1 MSSGD
6 YLIVKTK
13 SYIIRMNREE
23 NLCWFHGKVTRER
36 AEEILRQ
43 EGGDGVFMV
52 RESASSEGDFVL
64 SVLFQEEV
72 VHYQIRRHGD
82 DAFFSIE
89 DHDPIHGLDSL
100 IEYYKQSSKGLVTR
114 LQAICQSSPPPHDL
128 RSHGTTNLLHR
139 ATKECNY
146 TIVSELLKCGYRNID
161 SKNQDGQ
168 TAVHLACLHA
178 EARILEKLIER
189 GANINNRDAQGNT
202 PLHYAC
208 RKQGG
213 IEMVRLLINAGA
225 NLQARNKDTGWV
237 PLHEAAANGNLDA
250 IKELLANRVPHMPRS
265 SYGELPEDIAKDNGY
280 FSVVDYLNNYDPPL
294 PTTHKGQW
302 YHGTLDRQVAVESL
316 KEHAQKLSPVSSKH
330 ENKENEI
337 RSEENQTPDTS
348 GVYLV
353 RYSTKHGVDVLTLLF
368 DGEAKHFIIQ
378 RKQYY
383 LFIDDGPYMTSLEHL
398 IEHYSRFSDGLQ
410 INLKYPVPPKPKPP
424 IPLFSTIPKM
434 KRQSGNS
441 SEATSPPTP
450 RSILS
455 SNGTTSFIR
464 KSSDSNLSKVTHP
477 AFPARNL
484 SVPNES
490 ILQQMNRV
498 GLYDEQSSPPQSSP
512 NIDENRSKPSNSTL
526 KKKKKILIDGMRSL
540 GKSKSKQKPPAE
552 PVSQLNRDSL
562 IAQVSS
568 SKVLQQLSFSSDFSF
583 PSANTLDLSGELYN
597 TPSNN
602 CAIVDID
609 IGEPPAPSRCYIDS
623 INNNGPLHSALGPRR
638 SSEATG
644 IDDAHTVTDYFT
656 ESDKHIYN
664 DQQLDNS
671 TEEIYFIDV
680 PPTVPAPH
688 PPQGTPTENNNPP
701 TKPLPPPPAV
711 TTTTN
716 YIATRNIPV
725 FSSISVEECTTPT
738 SPVPALLQS
747 YRHGGPF
754 ERLDSTMSNMSRDS
768 VQSGDSEF
776 LSIIQQQQDE
786 DEQQQIKL
794 SRSVSSRPNYFIP
807 KQYILTQKVL
817 GRGEFGYVYQGSL
830 MPFQLEPG
838 SDQII
843 PGSEDPSEFTPIA
856 IKQLVESQGKRNR
869 ADFLR
874 EASVMIR
881 LRHHCIVK
889 LIGICKGPPLMMIEE
904 LVPLGSMLDYILANK
919 STLNPKHELIIWAAQ
934 IACGMQYLEQH
945 HFVHRDLAARNILL
959 ASRYQAKISD
969 FGLSRAIGAGDDYY
983 RASQGGKWPIK
994 WYAPESF
1001 NYGTFS
1007 HASDVWSFGVTM
1019 WEMYSLGLPPYHDMK
1034 GVDVIKL
1041 IENNQRLAQPELCPN
1056 KVFAI
1061 VKSCWNYNPKNRPT
1075 FKFLTRFFTDDIEYQ
1090 NIQELVQSGKE
1101 INANK

>member
-1 MSSGD
+1 
-6 YLIVKTK
+6 
-13 SYIIRMNREE
+13 MNREE
-23 NLCWFHGKVTRER
+23 NLCWFHGKVSRER

-52 RESASSEGDFVL
+52 RESSSSDGDFVL
-64 SVLFQEEV
+64 SVLFQNEV

-82 DAFFSIE
+82 DAFFSID
-89 DHDPIHGLDSL
+89 DHTPIHGLDSL
-100 IEYYKQSSKGLVTR
+100 IEHYRESAHGLVTR
-114 LQAICQSSPPPHDL
+114 LQAICRCSPPPNDV

-189 GANINNRDAQGNT
+189 GSNINNRDAQGNT

-208 RKQGG
+208 RKNGD

-225 NLQARNKDTGWV
+225 NPQARNKDTGWV

-250 IKELLANRVPHMPRS
+250 VKELLFNHVPHMPRS
-265 SYGELPEDIAKDNGY
+265 SYGELPVDLAKDNGH
-280 FSVVDYLNNYDPPL
+280 FSTVDYLNNYDPPL
-294 PTTHKGQW
+294 PTTHRSQW
-302 YHGTLDRQVAVESL
+302 YHGTLDRQVAVECL
-316 KEHAQKLSPVSSKH
+316 KEHAQKLVPHCSGY
-330 ENKENEI
+330 ENKENEVKL
-337 RSEENQTPDTS
+337 EEKHIDDAS

-378 RKQYY
+378 RKQSY
-383 LFIDDGPYMTSLEHL
+383 LFIDDGPYLVSLENL

-434 KRQSGNS
+434 KRQAIHIAESV
-441 SEATSPPTP
+441 SPPSA
-450 RSILS
+450 RSILA
-455 SNGTTSFIR
+455 SNGTTSFTR
-464 KSSDSNLSKVTHP
+464 KSSDNSLTKLQHP
-477 AFPARNL
+477 PVPVRNL
-484 SVPNES
+484 SVPNE
-490 ILQQMNRV
+490 IMLQQMNKV
-498 GLYDEQSSPPQSSP
+498 GLFEHSPERVSSPKTSP
-512 NIDENRSKPSNSTL
+512 NIDESKSKPSSSTL
-526 KKKKKILIDGMRSL
+526 KKKKNIIIDGM
-540 GKSKSKQKPPAE
+540 KSFRKNKMKPIP
-552 PVSQLNRDSL
+552 PTDPDSQLNRNSL
-562 IAQVSS
+562 IEEVSA
-568 SKVLQQLSFSSDFSF
+568 SKCFKQLQFTSVFSL
-583 PSANTLDLSGELYN
+583 PSAKPLDTSGELYN

-609 IGEPPAPSRCYIDS
+609 IGEPPAPSSHFVDS
-623 INNNGPLHSALGPRR
+623 INNNGSPLHGVLGPRR

-644 IDDAHTVTDYFT
+644 IDDTPAATDYFT
-656 ESDKHIYN
+656 ESDKNIFTE
-664 DQQLDNS
+664 QQLDNS

-680 PPTVPAPH
+680 PPTVPAPNL
-688 PPQGTPTENNNPP
+688 PQIVSTNSSMPLM
-701 TKPLPPPPAV
+701 KPALPPPV
-711 TTTTN
+711 STTTN
-716 YIATRNIPV
+716 YIPTRNVPV
-725 FSSISVEECTTPT
+725 FSSLSMEECTTPT
-738 SPVPALLQS
+738 SPNLFRQ
-747 YRHGGPF
+747 GGPF
-754 ERLDSTMSNMSRDS
+754 ERLDSTISTMSRDS

-786 DEQQQIKL
+786 DEQQQMKL
-794 SRSVSSRPNYFIP
+794 SRSVSNRPNYFIP

-838 SDQII
+838 TDQIM
-843 PGSEDPSEFTPIA
+843 PGSEDPGEFTPIA

-904 LVPLGSMLDYILANK
+904 LVPLGSMLDYIIANK
-919 STLNPKHELIIWAAQ
+919 TTLNPKHELIIWAAQ

-1019 WEMYSLGLPPYHDMK
+1019 WEMYSLGQPPYHDMK

-1041 IENNQRLAQPELCPN
+1041 IENNQRLSQPELCPN
-1056 KVFAI
+1056 KVFTI

-1090 NIQELVQSGKE
+1090 NIQELVQSGRE
-1101 INANK
+1101 INANQ